1 MNQPSPFQWRHFQAE
16 IMLLCVR
23 WYLRSPIPLPPTRR
37 GAERTG
43 TPRRSHDHLS
53 LSFNTTPHNW
63 IDDVGHLS
71 RSRLTQGLVD
81 ETYLKVKGTWA
92 YLYRAVDSHG
102 NTLEFLLSAT
112 RAALSAKRFFTKTLG
127 AVQTITPRV
136 ITVDKNPAYPKALRE
151 LQEEDTRLA
160 QRTLRQVK

>member
-1 MNQPSPFQWRHFQAE
+1 
-16 IMLLCVR
+16 
-23 WYLRSPIPLPPTRR
+23 
-37 GAERTG
+37 
-43 TPRRSHDHLS
+43 
-53 LSFNTTPHNW
+53 
-63 IDDVGHLS
+63 
-71 RSRLTQGLVD
+71 VD